1 MQRRISNRR
10 GSVAI
15 LAAVAVFHLGLLWL
29 LLEASSTYQMASSV
43 SMLVRLIV
51 PETVKPKLGAPLK
64 TPITTRSEFEIPQI
78 ALPKIVVMIALSPNE
93 VPAPAARSSGS
104 SAPSLGDHVPT
115 AAPAPDDFS
124 AYLKL
129 VQKKAQGTL
138 DEITSRRWSQRAGSL
153 IIALY
158 IDRSGKILAWAIA
171 DAQHSPSLNA
181 EAKELIAQCDPL
193 PPFPAGIRAD
203 HFVTTVKVT
212 FHGFR
217 NDNGGF

>member
-129 VQKKAQGTL
+129 VQKKAQGT
-138 DEITSRRWSQRAGSL
+138 IS
-153 IIALY
+153 
-158 IDRSGKILAWAIA
+158 IDR
-171 DAQHSPSLNA
+171 
-181 EAKELIAQCDPL
+181 AKSWH
-193 PPFPAGIRAD
+193 GRSRTRSIR
-203 HFVTTVKVT
+203 H
-212 FHGFR
+212 R
-217 NDNGGF
+217 